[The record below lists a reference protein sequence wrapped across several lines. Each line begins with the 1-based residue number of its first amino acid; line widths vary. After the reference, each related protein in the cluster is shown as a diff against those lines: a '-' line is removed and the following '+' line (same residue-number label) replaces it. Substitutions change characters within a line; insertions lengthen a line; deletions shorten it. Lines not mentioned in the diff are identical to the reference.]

1 MNLKKFS
8 FLLCFCWFLLFIL
21 IIVSSVE
28 SPLEPNFSSKKT
40 VFTFFPQGWGFFT
53 RNPREKIIKLYK
65 VDNEGKVISLIKS
78 NSAREF
84 YFGISKKNR
93 LVNWEISTLIPKI
106 PKTNWI
112 KNQKDSLFFSKN
124 KAKDTIINDF
134 VKPSLRGTYI
144 VVIQE
149 RIPQAWG
156 EYYKKIVMPYDY
168 AKVYIK

>member
-1 MNLKKFS
+1 M
-8 FLLCFCWFLLFIL
+8 
-21 IIVSSVE
+21 
-28 SPLEPNFSSKKT
+28 
-40 VFTFFPQGWGFFT
+40 
-53 RNPREKIIKLYK
+53 
-65 VDNEGKVISLIKS
+65 
-78 NSAREF
+78 
-84 YFGISKKNR
+84 
-93 LVNWEISTLIPKI
+93 IPKI